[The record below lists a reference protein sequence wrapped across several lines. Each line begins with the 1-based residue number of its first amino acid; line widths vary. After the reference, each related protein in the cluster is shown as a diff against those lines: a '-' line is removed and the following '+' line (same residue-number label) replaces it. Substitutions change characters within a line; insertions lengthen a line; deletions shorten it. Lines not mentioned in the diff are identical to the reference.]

1 MSFLVSDMPLSFTDD
16 TPQEV
21 IERRRAERIMARKE
35 SKDRK
40 KTSKSRCRIVK
51 AKHRE
56 KDFFPNLT
64 GEFDEKSPFAKHF
77 TRKRD

>member
-1 MSFLVSDMPLSFTDD
+1 MTFVVSDMPSSFTDD
-16 TPQEV
+16 TPQEE
-21 IERRRAERIMARKE
+21 IERLRADRMARKKA
-35 SKDRK
+35 KDRA
-40 KTSKSRCRIVK
+40 KTSKSRWRIVK

-64 GEFDEKSPFAKHF
+64 GEFYEDSPFAKHF